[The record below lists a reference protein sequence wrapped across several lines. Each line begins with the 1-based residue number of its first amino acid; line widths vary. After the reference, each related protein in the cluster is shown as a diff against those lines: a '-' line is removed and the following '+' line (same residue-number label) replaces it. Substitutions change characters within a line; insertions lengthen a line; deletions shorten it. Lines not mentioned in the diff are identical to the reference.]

1 MRAAL
6 RSRADRGRGFIT
18 KDVPDVPYDG
28 HMAEI
33 HFVRHGR
40 TVLNE
45 LHRTQGAVDSPL
57 TESGRRGAEICRDF
71 LAHVPLTRTYLSPQ
85 GRVQETARI
94 LLEPHPDVVPVDLVG
109 LREYNYGVYDG
120 GPDGQMH
127 AALPAAEF
135 LPSVIAGTHPGAP
148 EGITAMDYLADLGGV
163 LARIMTY
170 LRTVPTADG
179 AYDEKVLV
187 VSHGMTL
194 MTIMSRWIGSEIYGM
209 TPMANCSVTTV
220 RVDPAAAD
228 GAPRLLEWAR
238 DPAGQGITF
247 QVEDLTGVFAGVV
260 PAPIDWGRPEGL

>member
-148 EGITAMDYLADLGGV
+148 EGITAMDYLADLDGA
-163 LARIMTY
+163 LARIMTD
-170 LRTVPTADG
+170 LRTGPTAHMMRR
-179 AYDEKVLV
+179 
-187 VSHGMTL
+187 S
-194 MTIMSRWIGSEIYGM
+194 SSS
-209 TPMANCSVTTV
+209 PMA
-220 RVDPAAAD
+220 
-228 GAPRLLEWAR
+228 
-238 DPAGQGITF
+238 
-247 QVEDLTGVFAGVV
+247 
-260 PAPIDWGRPEGL
+260 